1 MFMNNQ
7 EHNDVVVF
15 SLKYIQ
21 VAKTADDT
29 YLWGQRSEV
38 DNKRDDKLFNII
50 KTALSG
56 ELSKNH
62 KDYISYHIDSILDGE
77 HKKIEQRLNIRYTN
91 NSDFDVLSIIE
102 EAKRIVKNTFNS
114 VDKAVKITSGE
125 IHRAKIVL
133 SNHVGLGREEAEH
146 VVVSSD
152 LEKSLVEKIILGISG
167 RSSDDVIY
175 KVSISGEEVDMA
187 LARTNSV
194 SVISDRVNYEFVN
207 VICVD
212 DKRRRVKVLVEH
224 EYKQKE
230 YYFDENLRNELL
242 ESQLHR
248 NIVEIEIIPNEKLL
262 FGEWHDDGGS
272 IIGLKKIEGKKLI

>member
-1 MFMNNQ
+1 MNSQ
-7 EHNDVVVF
+7 KYNDVVIF
-15 SLKYIQ
+15 SLKYTQ
-21 VAKTADDT
+21 VAKAADDT

-50 KTALSG
+50 KTALNG

-77 HKKIEQRLNIRYTN
+77 HKRIEQRLNIRYMSD
-91 NSDFDVLSIIE
+91 SDFDVSSIIE
-102 EAKRIVKNTFNS
+102 EAKRIVKNTFSS
-114 VDKAVKITSGE
+114 VDKAVKVTGGE
-125 IHRAKIVL
+125 AHRAKIVL
-133 SNHVGLGREEAEH
+133 SSHVGLRKAESEQI
-146 VVVSSD
+146 VVSSD
-152 LEKSLVEKIILGISG
+152 LEKSLVEKIILGVSV
-167 RSSDDVIY
+167 RSNDDFIY
-175 KVSISGEEVDMA
+175 KVNISGDEVDMT
-187 LARTNSV
+187 LAKTDNV
-194 SVISDRVNYEFVN
+194 SVISDRIKFEFVN

-230 YYFDENLRNELL
+230 YYFDEDLRNELL

-248 NIVEIEIIPNEKLL
+248 NIIKIEIIPNEKLL

-272 IIGLKKIEGKKLI
+272 IIGLNKIEEKKLI

>member
-1 MFMNNQ
+1 MNSQ
-7 EHNDVVVF
+7 KYNDVVIF
-15 SLKYIQ
+15 SLKYTQ
-21 VAKTADDT
+21 VAKAADDT

-50 KTALSG
+50 KTALNG

-77 HKKIEQRLNIRYTN
+77 HKRIEQRLNIRYMSD
-91 NSDFDVLSIIE
+91 SDFDVSSIIE
-102 EAKRIVKNTFNS
+102 EAKRIVKNTFGS
-114 VDKAVKITSGE
+114 VDKAVKVTGGE
-125 IHRAKIVL
+125 ANRAKIVL
-133 SNHVGLGREEAEH
+133 SSHVGLRKTESEQI
-146 VVVSSD
+146 VVSSD
-152 LEKSLVEKIILGISG
+152 LEKSLVEKIILGVSV
-167 RSSDDVIY
+167 RSNDDFIY
-175 KVSISGEEVDMA
+175 KVNISGDEVDMT
-187 LARTNSV
+187 LAKTDNV
-194 SVISDRVNYEFVN
+194 SVISDRIKFEFVN

-230 YYFDENLRNELL
+230 YYFDEDLRNELL

-248 NIVEIEIIPNEKLL
+248 NIIKIEIIPNEKLL

-272 IIGLKKIEGKKLI
+272 IIGLNKIEEKKLI

>member
-1 MFMNNQ
+1 MNSQ
-7 EHNDVVVF
+7 KYNDVVIF
-15 SLKYIQ
+15 SLKYTQ
-21 VAKTADDT
+21 VAKAADDT

-50 KTALSG
+50 KTALNG

-77 HKKIEQRLNIRYTN
+77 HKRIEQRLNIRYMSD
-91 NSDFDVLSIIE
+91 SDFDVSSIIE
-102 EAKRIVKNTFNS
+102 EAKRIVKNTFSS
-114 VDKAVKITSGE
+114 VDKAVKVTGGE
-125 IHRAKIVL
+125 AHRAKIVL
-133 SNHVGLGREEAEH
+133 SSHVGLRKTESEQI
-146 VVVSSD
+146 VVSSD
-152 LEKSLVEKIILGISG
+152 LEKSLVEKIILGVSV
-167 RSSDDVIY
+167 RSNDDFIY
-175 KVSISGEEVDMA
+175 KVNISGDEVDMT
-187 LARTNSV
+187 LAKTDNV
-194 SVISDRVNYEFVN
+194 SVISDRIKFEFVN

-230 YYFDENLRNELL
+230 YYFDEDLRNELL

-248 NIVEIEIIPNEKLL
+248 NIIKIEIIPNEKLL

-272 IIGLKKIEGKKLI
+272 IIGLNKIEEKKLI